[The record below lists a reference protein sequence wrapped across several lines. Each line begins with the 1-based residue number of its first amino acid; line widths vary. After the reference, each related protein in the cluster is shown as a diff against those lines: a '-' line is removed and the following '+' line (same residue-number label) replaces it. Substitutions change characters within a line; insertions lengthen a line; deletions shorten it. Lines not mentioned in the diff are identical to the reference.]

1 MGRKIF
7 TSDFNSKNSNFG
19 KLLLS
24 VKILRSFKT
33 QAYLQKTQ
41 SINSQHSIHN
51 FDFVELF
58 FSLLLFEFLSNIF
71 QVDSIN
77 ES

>member
-7 TSDFNSKNSNFG
+7 ASDFQQWKFEFWKTSFISQ
-19 KLLLS
+19 
-24 VKILRSFKT
+24 ILRSFKA

-51 FDFVELF
+51 FDFVESF

-71 QVDSIN
+71 QIDSIN